1 MSIEPTGSEVRARP
15 AGAIWFIVLGVI
27 WIILGLA
34 VLAEPWY
41 ATFALVLVAG
51 IFLLVGGIIHTV
63 QAFFTRGWRGF
74 LFHLLEGLLCIL
86 VGILLIADPVRGAI
100 GLTLL
105 IGIFLLVGGVVRCVL
120 AVMVRGAPVWIWLLV
135 DGLIEILL
143 AFIILSNWPGSAAWV
158 IGLFIG
164 IRMLFTGAS
173 MLALGVVPRG
183 AAPAAPPAPI

>member
-1 MSIEPTGSEVRARP
+1 MSIEPTGNELRARP
-15 AGAIWFIVLGVI
+15 AGGIWFVVLGAV

-51 IFLLVGGIIHTV
+51 IFLLVGGAIHTI
-63 QAFFTRGWRGF
+63 QAFMVRGWRGF

-86 VGILLIADPVRGAI
+86 VGVMLIADPVKGAI

-105 IGIFLLVGGVVRCVL
+105 IGIFLLIGGVVRCIL
-120 AVMVRGAPVWIWLLV
+120 AVMVRGAPVWLWLLL
-135 DGLIEILL
+135 DGVIEILL
-143 AFIILSNWPGSAAWV
+143 GFIILSNWPGSAEWV
-158 IGLFIG
+158 IGLFLG

-173 MLALGVVPRG
+173 MLALGLVPRG
-183 AAPAAPPAPI
+183 AAPAASI